1 MIFGKVCEWEK
12 CVCNLP
18 TQKTAYV
25 VPVSLPFLFDTG

>member
-12 CVCNLP
+12 CVRNLP

-25 VPVSLPFLFDTG
+25 IPDFWKGL